1 MLDLCR
7 LGAVRGTVWHRTPQQ
22 LKGCS
27 FKLSLGLQR
36 VRDFARSLVLWHTHP
51 TIHQFATSPSW
62 EVPDDKIVSVVNES
76 EELYDQNWDLF
87 FILNWDRSTRVQRG
101 KPGLRL

>member
-22 LKGCS
+22 LKRCS
-27 FKLSLGLQR
+27 FKSLGLQR

-62 EVPDDKIVSVVNES
+62 EVRDDKIVSVVNED
-76 EELYDQNWDLF
+76 EELYDQD
-87 FILNWDRSTRVQRG
+87 WDRSTRVQRG